1 MVRRGKA
8 GMGRVWGK
16 KFQPVGEA
24 CTKTR
29 GEKLFA
35 TSQELK
41 DHMVWKIVN
50 GSVNNMKELGP
61 DLEEPKD
68 ILS

>member
-24 CTKTR
+24 YTKTG

-50 GSVNNMKELGP
+50 GNM
-61 DLEEPKD
+61 
-68 ILS
+68 ILSQVFWLIGFK